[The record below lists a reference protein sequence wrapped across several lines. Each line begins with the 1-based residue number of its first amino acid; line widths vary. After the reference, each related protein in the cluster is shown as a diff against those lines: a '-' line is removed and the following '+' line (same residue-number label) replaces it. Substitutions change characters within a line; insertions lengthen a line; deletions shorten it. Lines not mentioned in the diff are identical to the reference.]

1 MTDVISVSDNQDIKS
16 ETDTL
21 ELGRESILAQS
32 AALASI
38 AGVLG
43 REFEEA
49 VELIL
54 QSTGRVIII
63 GMGKSG
69 IVGQKIAAT
78 LASTGTP
85 SFYVHPADAIHGDLG
100 MITPVDVVLLI
111 SNSGGTEEVVKLLP
125 SIKYFG
131 NKTISFVGK
140 YNSSIGDSSDV
151 TIVLPV
157 EREVCP
163 HNLAPTTSTLV
174 TMAMGDALAVAL
186 MKAKNFAPADFAH
199 FHPGGMLG
207 KSLHSKVRDVM
218 QSENVPLCSPDDSI
232 STAVMAMTA
241 SRLGLVVVHVNHQV
255 LGIFTDGDLRR
266 ALLTGASVIEQPV
279 SEHMSPDPVCVSAE
293 SLIKDAENLMREN
306 KVRALVVIST
316 REGERQTICGILEI
330 FSGVE

>member
-1 MTDVISVSDNQDIKS
+1 MTDAIYVAGKQEEQSGA
-16 ETDTL
+16 DTL
-21 ELGRESILAQS
+21 TIGRDSILAQS

-38 AGVLG
+38 ANVLG
-43 REFEEA
+43 PEFNEA
-49 VELIL
+49 VQLIV
-54 QSTGRVIII
+54 QSAGRVIVI

-100 MITPVDVVLLI
+100 MITPVDVVVLI

-131 NKTISFVGK
+131 NKIISLVGCD
-140 YNSSIGDSSDV
+140 NSSIGDSADV
-151 TIVLPV
+151 TLVLPV

-174 TMAMGDALAVAL
+174 TMAVGDALAVAL

-207 KSLHSKVRDVM
+207 KSLHSNVRDVM
-218 QSENVPLCSPDDSI
+218 QKDNVPLCSPEDTI
-232 STAVMAMTA
+232 SSAVMAMTA
-241 SRLGLVVVHVNHQV
+241 SRLGLVIVHTDHKV

-266 ALLTGASVIEQPV
+266 ALLAGCSVMEQSV
-279 SEHMSPDPVCVSAE
+279 SEYMTLNPVCVSADA
-293 SLIKDAENLMREN
+293 LIKDAENLMREH
-306 KVRALVVIST
+306 KVRALVVISA
-316 REGERQTICGILEI
+316 RDGERETICGILEI
-330 FSGVE
+330 FSSGE